1 MFNPYKCGIGE
12 IVYRRNPTAAE
23 IRFGNGATHYRT
35 FIKQETPEIF
45 RKDGT
50 LKRRFKANDG
60 LFYTR

>member
-1 MFNPYKCGIGE
+1 MFNPYTCEAGE

-35 FIKQETPEIF
+35 FIKNETPELF

-50 LKRRFKANDG
+50 IKSRFKADDG
-60 LFYTR
+60 LTYVR